1 MGIKNLIEL
10 IKKYSPESIREST
23 WEQMMANGAIHS
35 IAFDMP
41 NLVYAYSST
50 SLKAIV
56 DTSDD
61 ETLLKYADEPEWSSL
76 QTEVTRRITN
86 IILNLF
92 MNIQAMGGKVVA
104 VFDGKNIPTEKTL
117 VTNVRYASRDK
128 MREELLAATE
138 ACKKDPLMV
147 TPMDFQ
153 RLRKAITS
161 AMFFR
166 KADIYKYI
174 SRVLRHV
181 KVPCVLSH
189 GEGEKCAS
197 YLNCTGKVDAVYSVD
212 MDTIA
217 FGVKILISPSANNKL
232 RVIYVEEFLQR
243 AKMTVDDVISVAL
256 VSGCD
261 YTAGIKGIGPHKA
274 FKGIVVDKTLKVPE
288 EYEKFRRLFE
298 HDSET
303 EKHVM
308 LSRTSSQEDLSQD
321 IQPHRVLITL
331 MNNQ

>member
-1 MGIKNLIEL
+1 MGIKNLTEL
-10 IKKYSPESIREST
+10 IKKYSPESIRETT
-23 WEQMMANGAIHS
+23 WEQLLSAGIVTR

-56 DTSDD
+56 EQCNDD
-61 ETLLKYADEPEWSSL
+61 ALLKYAEEPDWVSL
-76 QTEVTRRITN
+76 QGEVTRRLTDL
-86 IILNLF
+86 ILFVF
-92 MNIQAMGGKVVA
+92 MNIQVRGGKVVA

-117 VTNVRYASRDK
+117 VTNVRYVSRDK
-128 MREELLAATE
+128 MRAELITATE
-138 ACKKDPLMV
+138 ACKRDPLMV
-147 TPMDFQ
+147 TPADFQ

-166 KADIYKYI
+166 KSEIYKYI

-181 KVPCVLSH
+181 GIPCVVSH

-197 YLNCTGKVDAVYSVD
+197 YLNGTGKVDAVYSVD

-217 FGVKILISPSANNKL
+217 FGANVLISPLANNMI
-232 RVIYVEEFLQR
+232 RIIDVREFLQ
-243 AKMTVDDVISVAL
+243 KTQMTVEDVISIAL

-261 YTAGIKGIGPHKA
+261 YTDGIKGIGPHKA
-274 FKGIVVDKTLKVPE
+274 FKGIVVDKTLVIPE
-288 EYEKFRRLFE
+288 EYEQYRRLFK
-298 HDSET
+298 HDPQI

-308 LSRTSSQEDLSQD
+308 LSNTSSLEHNSPD
-321 IQPHRVLITL
+321 IQSHRVLISL
-331 MNNQ
+331 MKSQ